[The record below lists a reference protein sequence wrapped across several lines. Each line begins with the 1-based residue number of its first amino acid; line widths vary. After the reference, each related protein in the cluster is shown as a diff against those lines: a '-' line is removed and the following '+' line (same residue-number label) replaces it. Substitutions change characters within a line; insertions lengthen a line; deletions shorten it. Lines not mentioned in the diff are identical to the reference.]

1 LATKLAKSEDEDKID
16 DHEKINAILKGL
28 KYMKDNCEEMNVK
41 LINIEKEQ
49 NYIHEDQVN
58 IDEKIDGLYV
68 HLHEIRQVTGARC
81 LADGHSAAFLI
92 NRLNRE
98 EEKEQS
104 KDDYNN
110 NHDDSDEDDIARKDL
125 YEKETKTKT
134 DDSKK
139 PPNVTS
145 KKKYKRK
152 VTQAQLNQINRMESI
167 DDDSGFKS
175 SNSRSSLT

>member
-1 LATKLAKSEDEDKID
+1 
-16 DHEKINAILKGL
+16 
-28 KYMKDNCEEMNVK
+28 M
-41 LINIEKEQ
+41 
-49 NYIHEDQVN
+49 N

-104 KDDYNN
+104 KDDNNN

-125 YEKETKTKT
+125 YEKGK
-134 DDSKK
+134 
-139 PPNVTS
+139 
-145 KKKYKRK
+145 
-152 VTQAQLNQINRMESI
+152 
-167 DDDSGFKS
+167 
-175 SNSRSSLT
+175 